1 MFERRLTRRETL
13 RLGLGAMGLSLP
25 SVLGLQHAAKAAG
38 KARHIAADG
47 FGRAKSCIIL
57 FAWGGM
63 SHIDTFD
70 PKPDAPKEYRG
81 IFDPIATSVP
91 GIRFGQHLPHLARQA
106 HRLAVVRSACHRSSA
121 HGKGMYWN
129 LTGHPAQQPDVAAN
143 NEATGQD
150 WPCLGS
156 VVSKVRPV
164 PTGVPGCAML
174 PYQMWDNMTR
184 QGGHDAGWLGRTYD
198 PIILK
203 PLHHGKIYKGISRDS
218 GIASLQLPE
227 GIDPARYDARRSLL
241 HSLESSADSTGH
253 NFERFRGLANELLL
267 SPKIQNALNLSA
279 EDPKLRDRYGD
290 HLGGQ
295 CVLLA
300 RRLVEVG
307 VPVVTVCM
315 AAGDLN
321 GASGDMWDTHGNN
334 FNRLK
339 NDLLPPYD
347 RAFSALLDDLADR
360 QMLDET
366 LIVSLTDF
374 GRTPHIN
381 GGAGR
386 DHYPNCF
393 SVIYAGGGI
402 KGGQVYGKSDRIG
415 SAPLELGCGPADLHA
430 TIFHALGIDP
440 ASHIQDPLG
449 RPVSI
454 TDGGRVLPLFG

>member
-1 MFERRLTRRETL
+1 
-13 RLGLGAMGLSLP
+13 MGLSLP
-25 SVLGLQHAAKAAG
+25 SILGLKDD
-38 KARHIAADG
+38 ARASSTSSPAPDA

-70 PKPDAPKEYRG
+70 MKPNVEAVYRG
-81 IFDPIATSVP
+81 IFQPVATSVP
-91 GIRFGQHLPHLARQA
+91 GVRISEHLPHLSRQA
-106 HRLAVVRSACHRSSA
+106 HRLAIVRSACHRSSA

-129 LTGHPAQQPDVAAN
+129 LTGRPSRQPEVPAN

-156 VVSKVRPV
+156 VVSKVR
-164 PTGVPGCAML
+164 TGASGVPGSAMI

-184 QGGHDAGWLGRTYD
+184 QGGHDAGWLGRAFD

-203 PLHHGKIYKGISRDS
+203 PARGKAYGGLSRDT
-218 GIASLQLPE
+218 GIASLRLPE
-227 GIDPARYDARRSLL
+227 GVDTSRYAGRCSLL
-241 HSLESSADSTGH
+241 HSLEATAATAPQ
-253 NFERFRGLANELLL
+253 FERYRGLANDMLL
-267 SPKIQNALNLSA
+267 SPRIQTALDLERDGPKIQ
-279 EDPKLRDRYGD
+279 DKYGS
-290 HLGGQ
+290 HIGGQ
-295 CVLLA
+295 SALLA
-300 RRLVEVG
+300 RRLVEAG

-321 GASGDMWDTHGNN
+321 GSSGDHWDTHGNN

-339 NDLLPPYD
+339 NDMLPPYD
-347 RAFSALLDDLADR
+347 RAFAALLDDLADR
-360 QMLDET
+360 GMLDET
-366 LIVSLTDF
+366 LVVSLTDF
-374 GRTPHIN
+374 GRTPRVN

-402 KGGQVYGKSDRIG
+402 KGGQVYGRSDRIG
-415 SAPLELGCGPADLHA
+415 AEPLDHPCRPADLHA

-440 ASHIQDPLG
+440 ESTIEDPLG
-449 RPVSI
+449 RPISL
-454 TDGGRVLPLFG
+454 TDGGRMLPLF